1 VSLPGFFDN
10 RSKAPGGNWQLM
22 INTSGRDVLIFFQ
35 YFFYST
41 VLVASVFLEKIQE
54 HLIKDS
60 YPSAAE
66 EIVMLMLDGPKNTE
80 EHVGSVPVEEGGKFL
95 D

>member
-1 VSLPGFFDN
+1 
-10 RSKAPGGNWQLM
+10 M

-35 YFFYST
+35 YFFLFYGSRSK
-41 VLVASVFLEKIQE
+41 LFLEKIQE